1 VSFLVDTN
9 VVSELRRQGAT
20 NPKVLAWA
28 KTVPLEVMHLS
39 VISLFE
45 IERGILRVSRK
56 DKQQTALLR
65 MWLAKIQ
72 EQFEGRILAVDDVVA
87 MRAAALHVPDPR
99 PEQDAFIAA
108 TALVHDLVV
117 VTRNVK
123 DFEPMGVRVFNPW
136 T

>member
-1 VSFLVDTN
+1 MSFLVDTN

-28 KTVPLEVMHLS
+28 NTVTSEVMHLS

-45 IERGILRVSRK
+45 IERGILRLSSK
-56 DKQQTALLR
+56 DKEQAALLR

-72 EQFEGRILAVDDVVA
+72 KQFEGRILAVDDVVA

-108 TALVHDLVV
+108 TALVHDLVI